1 MALPSLKQL
10 QYLVVLSEY
19 LNFTRAAEVCFVTQ
33 PTLSAGIRELESL
46 LGAALVERDRQNV
59 LMTDAGRDVV
69 ARARP
74 LLAQCQDLVD
84 AARASASMQGRVR
97 LGVIPTIAPFL
108 LSALMKSLGRRYPEL
123 CLAVREDLT
132 RNLLERLESGH
143 LDFVLMALP
152 HDTSGFRVEALFDDD
167 LWLVGSRKELN
178 ALGESVRMTRHVT
191 DRLLLLEEGHCLRDH
206 VLAACRKP
214 PASLAGGM
222 EATSL
227 LTLVQMVRSGAG
239 LGLIPSM
246 ALQAG
251 LITGSGLE
259 ARPVMAP
266 VPRRTVALVARTT
279 TTKEAELGALCDLL
293 HRLFDEKVKD
303 RAG

>member
-1 MALPSLKQL
+1 MVLPSLRQL
-10 QYLVVLSEY
+10 QYLVVLSEH
-19 LNFTRAAEVCFVTQ
+19 LNFTRAAEACFVTQ

-46 LGAALVERDRQNV
+46 LGTSLVERDRQNV

-69 ARARP
+69 SRARP
-74 LLAQCQDLVD
+74 LLAQFQDLVD
-84 AARASASMQGRVR
+84 AARASAPMQGRIR

-108 LSALMKSLGRRYPEL
+108 LNTLMKGLDSRYPGL
-123 CLAVREDLT
+123 RLMVREDLT
-132 RNLLERLESGH
+132 QHLLQRLEDGR

-152 HDTSGFRVEALFDDD
+152 YDTKGFRVEALFEDD
-167 LWLVGSRKELN
+167 LRLVGRRKDLK

-206 VLAACRKP
+206 VLAACRTP
-214 PASLAGGM
+214 PASLEGGM

-246 ALQAG
+246 ALHAG
-251 LITGSGLE
+251 LITGSGLDT
-259 ARPVMAP
+259 RPVGTP
-266 VPRRTVALVARTT
+266 VPRRTVALVSRQTT
-279 TTKEAELGALCDLL
+279 TRQAEFETLCGLLKEAQS
-293 HRLFDEKVKD
+293 V
-303 RAG
+303 